1 MKPIQLGMAPTYM
14 TISCDLHPGTTVSAK
29 FRMFLNDARESMRS
43 EPRFS
48 SDPVSANRR
57 KNMPPAH
64 ISQISPISL
73 ISLLYAMSMY
83 VFYQQ
88 GLISRLMFVS
98 VAATVLCV
106 VILFYCAFRFR
117 LNTRF
122 NDHSLMLPQ
131 ILATLLIFLTVVY
144 LERATAIALAPFILI
159 AFAFG
164 IFRLS
169 TVSLILL
176 STGCLTAYL
185 GIIVLHGHEEGYAS
199 GFRAELMQWFVL
211 TLTLPGMILV
221 GKQIQNLRR
230 LLKATRYQL
239 EHYEEKSVRDEL
251 TGLYNRRQLQTE
263 LDRAIL
269 QIDTLSIPFSICLID
284 IDRFKEI
291 NDNNGHLAGDTIL
304 KEFSRVAR
312 DSIRDTDIIGRYGGD
327 EFMLILPDTDL
338 KGAVMH
344 AERLRVY
351 AHFLD
356 FQKVLPQKH
365 ISLSIGV
372 AQYRNGEK
380 INDLISRADAALY
393 QAKQLGRNRVAWAE
407 ET

>member
-1 MKPIQLGMAPTYM
+1 
-14 TISCDLHPGTTVSAK
+14 
-29 FRMFLNDARESMRS
+29 MFLNNARETMRS
-43 EPRFS
+43 ESRFMPES
-48 SDPVSANRR
+48 VSVNRR
-57 KNMPPAH
+57 KNMHPAR
-64 ISQISPISL
+64 IPQVSPISL

-83 VFYQQ
+83 AFFQQ
-88 GLISRLMFVS
+88 GFISGITFIA
-98 VAATVLCV
+98 VAAAVLCF
-106 VILFYCAFRFR
+106 VILFYCAFWFK

-122 NDHSLMLPQ
+122 SDQSLMLPQ
-131 ILATLLIFLTVVY
+131 IVAALLIMLTVAY
-144 LERATAIALAPFILI
+144 LERATQIALVPFVLI
-159 AFAFG
+159 AFSFG

-169 TVSLILL
+169 TRSLVWL
-176 STGCLTAYL
+176 SASCLGAYL
-185 GIIVLHGHEEGYAS
+185 GIILLRGHEEGYAL
-199 GFRAELMQWFVL
+199 GFRADLIQWFVL
-211 TLTLPGMILV
+211 ALTLPGMILV
-221 GKQIQNLRR
+221 GKQIQNLRQ

-263 LDRAIL
+263 LDRAKL
-269 QIDTLSIPFSICLID
+269 QVDTLSIPFSICLID
-284 IDRFKEI
+284 IDRFKDI

-312 DSIRDTDIIGRYGGD
+312 ESIRDTDILGRYGGD

-372 AQYRNGEK
+372 AQYRKGEK
-380 INDLISRADAALY
+380 IIDLISRADAALY
-393 QAKQLGRNRVAWAE
+393 QAKQFGRNRVEWAE
-407 ET
+407 AA